1 MSVAEP
7 LVQIGLLG
15 EAVHSAPVAVLVADE
30 TGRYVAVNQ
39 YACELFGY
47 ARDEFVRLR
56 VVDVG
61 VGPDVEAHYQR
72 FVEERFAS
80 GTSEVRRKDGTTFR
94 FHFRAGQTSIVGL
107 PYYVSVGWPAE

>member
-15 EAVHSAPVAVLVADE
+15 EAVDSAPVAVLVAAV
-30 TGRYVAVNQ
+30 TCRYVAVNQ
-39 YACELFGY
+39 YARELFGY
-47 ARDEFVRLR
+47 ARDEFDRLR

>member
-15 EAVHSAPVAVLVADE
+15 EAVDSAPVAVLVADE

-39 YACELFGY
+39 YACELF
-47 ARDEFVRLR
+47 
-56 VVDVG
+56 G